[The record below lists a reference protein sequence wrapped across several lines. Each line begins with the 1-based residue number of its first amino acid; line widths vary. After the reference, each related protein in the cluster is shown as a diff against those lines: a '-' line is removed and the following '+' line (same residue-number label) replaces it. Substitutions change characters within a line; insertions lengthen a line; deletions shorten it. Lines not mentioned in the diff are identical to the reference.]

1 MRQLCSLHWYS
12 HTLQTFFYCP
22 STFPS
27 GYHLS
32 LTVLPPLPL
41 PMYAQGTVSR
51 LNDTP
56 ELSLRQGGIS
66 FESWTCLQ
74 TSASSPSL
82 ARDIHRWSRLF
93 GIATVK
99 PHQHPASATLLHSP
113 TLPHK
118 HTSFCHTLALTNTSS
133 QAHQHQLY
141 SCHTS
146 ICHSCTHQHFFTTR
160 AAGAHQPHQ
169 SHQLK
174 HFHTTKSC

>member
-1 MRQLCSLHWYS
+1 M
-12 HTLQTFFYCP
+12 
-22 STFPS
+22 
-27 GYHLS
+27 
-32 LTVLPPLPL
+32 
-41 PMYAQGTVSR
+41 
-51 LNDTP
+51 
-56 ELSLRQGGIS
+56 
-66 FESWTCLQ
+66 
-74 TSASSPSL
+74 
-82 ARDIHRWSRLF
+82 
-93 GIATVK
+93 K

-133 QAHQHQLY
+133 QAHQHLPHSCHTSFCHTPALTNTSSQPELLVLTLLPHQHLPLLPSLTLPHNQSCWCSHSCHTSFCHTPALTNPSSQPELLVLTLQPHQLY

-174 HFHTTKSC
+174 HFHTTKS

>member
-1 MRQLCSLHWYS
+1 M
-12 HTLQTFFYCP
+12 
-22 STFPS
+22 
-27 GYHLS
+27 
-32 LTVLPPLPL
+32 
-41 PMYAQGTVSR
+41 
-51 LNDTP
+51 
-56 ELSLRQGGIS
+56 
-66 FESWTCLQ
+66 
-74 TSASSPSL
+74 
-82 ARDIHRWSRLF
+82 
-93 GIATVK
+93 K

-133 QAHQHQLY
+133 QAHQHLPH

-146 ICHSCTHQHFFTTR
+146 FCHTPALTNTSSQPELLVLTLLPHQHLPLLPSLTLPHNQSCWYSHSSHTSFCHSCTHQHFFTTR

>member
-1 MRQLCSLHWYS
+1 MTRVPTWQRTGPESRYCYGCFSPYILFSNGSAFLIGAWHEIALFTPLVFSHPADICLLSQQHSTVLLVSSDLKQTCKHRHWYS

-66 FESWTCLQ
+66 FESWTCL
-74 TSASSPSL
+74 
-82 ARDIHRWSRLF
+82 
-93 GIATVK
+93 
-99 PHQHPASATLLHSP
+99 
-113 TLPHK
+113 
-118 HTSFCHTLALTNTSS
+118 
-133 QAHQHQLY
+133 
-141 SCHTS
+141 
-146 ICHSCTHQHFFTTR
+146 
-160 AAGAHQPHQ
+160 
-169 SHQLK
+169 
-174 HFHTTKSC
+174 